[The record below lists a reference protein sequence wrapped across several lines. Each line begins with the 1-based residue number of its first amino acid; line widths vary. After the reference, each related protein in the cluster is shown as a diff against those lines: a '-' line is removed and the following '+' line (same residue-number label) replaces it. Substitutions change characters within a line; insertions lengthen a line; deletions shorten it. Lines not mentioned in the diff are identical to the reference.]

1 MFKKFKTMKKFDLQ
15 EMIKEAVKEAILEAY
30 AEINGVATLDRGK
43 EDEGGRP
50 GTVDGPVGFSLR

>member
-1 MFKKFKTMKKFDLQ
+1 MKKFDLQ